1 MADIEKLAING
12 GPKAIATPLKARFH
26 FGKEEKEAAMRL
38 FDNSIETGNAIGY
51 NGPEEEA
58 FGKEFAEFM
67 GGGFADGVNSGT
79 NAVFTALRALELKPF
94 SEVIVGAVTDPG
106 GMMPIVMNSCI
117 PVIADTMP
125 GKFNIGPEQIEARIT
140 PQTSAIVVPHIGG
153 EPAEIK
159 GIMEIANRHGIPVVE
174 DCAQSHAASVDG
186 QYVGSFGT
194 YGAFSIMF
202 GKHFCS
208 GGQGGVVYSKTED
221 LYWRSRRAADRGKPF
236 GLQGVK
242 TNVLPTLNCNMD
254 ELSAAI
260 ARAQLKKLNSIVE
273 RRRAFVKMLVDRG
286 LGELKTVSVPEVP
299 ANVGHVYWWLRLGV
313 NLAALNCARDDFFA
327 AMCAEG
333 AICSGSYKAA
343 LPFLG
348 EWFVNRR
355 NNHPWNNPL
364 CQGDPCREF
373 ACPNAMQAMEDNFIL
388 FIHESWGEEEAD
400 SLMQMFRKLDAAFA
414 VK

>member
-12 GPKAIATPLKARFH
+12 GPKAIATPLKNRFH

-38 FDNSIETGNAIGY
+38 FDDSIETGNAISY

-106 GMMPIVMNSCI
+106 GMMPIVMNNCI
-117 PVIADTMP
+117 PAVADTMP
-125 GKFNIGPEQIEARIT
+125 GKFNIGPEQVEARIT
-140 PQTSAIVVPHIGG
+140 PQTSAILVPHIGG

-194 YGAFSIMF
+194 YGAFSVMF

-208 GGQGGVVYSKTED
+208 GGQGGVVYSKTEE
-221 LYWRSRRAADRGKPF
+221 LYWRARRAADRGKPF
-236 GLQGVK
+236 GLEGVS
-242 TNVLPTLNCNMD
+242 TNVMPALNCNMD

-260 ARAQLKKLNSIVE
+260 ARAQLKKLPSIAE
-273 RRRAFVKMLVDRG
+273 RRRAFMDLMISKG
-286 LGELKTVSVPEVP
+286 LKELKTVSVPEVP
-299 ANVGHVYWWLRLGV
+299 ANVVQSYWWARLGV
-313 NLAALNCARDDFFA
+313 NLAALNCPRSDFFA
-327 AMCAEG
+327 AMNAEG
-333 AICSGSYKAA
+333 AKCIANYKFAM
-343 LPFLG
+343 PFRG
-348 EWFVNRR
+348 QWFVDRR
-355 NNHPWNNPL
+355 NCHPWNNPL

-373 ACPNAMQAMEDNFIL
+373 DCPNAMQAMEDNFIL
-388 FIHESWGEEEAD
+388 FIHESWGEEEAE
-400 SLMQMFRKLDAAFA
+400 SLMKMFRKLDAAFA
-414 VK
+414 K